1 MKPCI
6 ICNIWTNFESL
17 YVCDKC
23 LGDSRKIDNFLIK
36 IKILLNQVVA
46 QTNEGGLLK
55 TLTRKEICQT
65 IAQFHNNEEK
75 EGRNNIDEATYAEQE
90 GLAAAKIDNWPRVVF
105 WALRWLL
112 VRVKL

>member
-36 IKILLNQVVA
+36 IKILLDQVVA
-46 QTNEGGLLK
+46 QTNEGGRLK
-55 TLTRKEICQT
+55 TLARQEICQT
-65 IAQFHNNEEK
+65 IAQFHNHDLPTDFP
-75 EGRNNIDEATYAEQE
+75 IDEATYAEQE
-90 GLAAAKIDNWPRVVF
+90 GLEAAKIDNWPRVVF

-112 VRVKL
+112 VREKL